1 MAFSIGG
8 VLRHFFGG
16 ASSSKNMKEDG
27 FTVPVTHDGYT
38 IHPESFQENGQWIT
52 SARITRQFPDGMR
65 DHQFVRADLFPSQ
78 GSANECAIRKA
89 STLIDEMGENLF
101 GSD

>member
-8 VLRHFFGG
+8 ILRHFFGS
-16 ASSSKNMKEDG
+16 ASSQRGAGGDG
-27 FTVPVTHDGYT
+27 LTDPVIHEGYK
-38 IHPESFQENGQWIT
+38 IQPESFQENGQWIT
-52 SARITRQFPDGMR
+52 AARISRQFPDGVR
-65 DHQFVRADLFPSQ
+65 EHEFVRADFFPTE

-101 GSD
+101 GAD